1 MSLYPNNGAYS
12 RARQIVRAL
21 DGQWH
26 GGYGMARCPAH
37 DDRKPS
43 LSVREKNGR
52 LRFRCFAGC
61 PPAKVESALRS
72 SGLLRSTPYSRLDT
86 RFSRQ
91 LISNQ
96 PTADDLR
103 EPQYWLRI
111 LNESVP
117 AAGTVVE
124 KRYLLNRGIK
134 PPIPDVLR
142 FHPALKH
149 HPSGEFYPAMI
160 ALVTH
165 GVTGEPRGIHRTYL
179 SVDGTRKAPVSPEK
193 MMLGPS
199 RGCAVRLR
207 AAPGP
212 LLIGE
217 GIETCLSVMQAT
229 GHATSAALSAPG
241 VQALDLP
248 PDVQD
253 IVLIPDRDDTGAG
266 IKAARHAALRW
277 IRQGRRVRI
286 AEPPAGLDFNDLL
299 IGKRSVQHVG

>member
-1 MSLYPNNGAYS
+1 MSLYPNDHDAY
-12 RARQIVRAL
+12 ARPREIVRAL
-21 DGQWH
+21 GGQWH
-26 GGYGMARCPAH
+26 DEYGMARCPAH
-37 DDRKPS
+37 HDRKPS

-61 PPAKVESALRS
+61 PPARVENALRS
-72 SGLLRSTPYSRLDT
+72 RGLLRGASYLRLDT

-91 LISNQ
+91 LASND
-96 PTADDLR
+96 PSADDVR
-103 EPQYWLRI
+103 RTQYGLQI
-111 LNESVP
+111 LNESIP

-142 FHPALKH
+142 LHPALKH
-149 HPSGEFYPAMI
+149 VPSGKVYPAMI
-160 ALVTH
+160 ALVTD
-165 GVTGEPRGIHRTYL
+165 GVTGDPRGIHRTYL
-179 SVDGTRKAPVSPEK
+179 SADGMGKAPVSPEK

-217 GIETCLSVMQAT
+217 GIETCLSAMQAT
-229 GHATSAALSAPG
+229 GHATWAALSAPG

-286 AEPPAGLDFNDLL
+286 AEAPAGFDFNDLL
-299 IGKRSVQHVG
+299 LGKRSV